1 MCNNYVNCT
10 FKLLRAKQT
19 IMENQIKSIKVKDVV
34 VSNDP
39 TLKTGNEK
47 FDNWF
52 SNRGGMVLRSAIF
65 VSGTS
70 GAGKTTLMVNLMNWL
85 TNTVTC
91 LYERE
96 VESKDVCEQ
105 TSNVKPLHENAYMC
119 DIKTHPHFD
128 EFVKELN
135 ILKPKVVIID
145 SIQAIA
151 MEDFKDMTEEN
162 ACNHISQVLRQWT
175 RDNDAVLFVIGHN
188 TKEGEF
194 AGRNT
199 IMQFMDAHIDMVFDK
214 KANTR
219 TMSWGK
225 KNRKGPMGTLYY
237 TFEAAGIELY
247 TQEEWD
253 ARADDRNF
261 KEKFLQ
267 FVNNYVASSNKKND
281 ICINLINDYNKGIK
295 SISKIENDSEVCEK
309 LLNLML
315 SLSDKYEG

>member
-10 FKLLRAKQT
+10 FKLLRAKQI

-52 SNRGGMVLRSAIF
+52 SSRGGMVLRSAIF

-91 LYERE
+91 MYERE
-96 VESKDVCEQ
+96 VEAKDVCEQ
-105 TSNVKPLHENAYMC
+105 TSNVKPAHDNAYIC
-119 DIKTHPHFD
+119 DKKSHPHFD
-128 EFVKELN
+128 DFMNELD
-135 ILKPKVVIID
+135 ILKPKVIIVD
-145 SIQAIA
+145 SLQAVA
-151 MEDFKDMTEEN
+151 MEDFTEMSEED
-162 ACNHISQVLRQWT
+162 ACNHISQVLRQWVK
-175 RDNDAVLFVIGHN
+175 DNNAVLFVIGHN

-199 IMQFMDAHIDMVFDK
+199 IMQFMDVHIDLVYDK
-214 KANTR
+214 KTNNR
-219 TMSWGK
+219 TMSFGK

-237 TFEAAGIELY
+237 TFEEAGIELY
-247 TQEEWD
+247 TPEEWN
-253 ARADDRNF
+253 ARTEDRNF
-261 KEKFLQ
+261 KEKFVQ
-267 FVNNYVASSNKKND
+267 FVNNYVGSSNKNNEL
-281 ICINLINDYNKGIK
+281 CINLISEYNKGIK
-295 SISKIENDSEVCEK
+295 SISKIEDDSEVCKK
-309 LLNLML
+309 LLSLML
-315 SLSDKYEG
+315 ELSDKFEK